1 MDLKIKY
8 KSDSS
13 DNSSDSYSEYSNKED
28 ETFESGMLLEKNYI
42 LIKKIGSGVYS
53 TVWMVYEYIQK
64 KFYALKIE
72 NEDDFDYGIDEIKLL
87 KNIST
92 FKNKYIN
99 NMIDSFIYKEN
110 KIEYVCI
117 VFDLLAGDL
126 YSIIKKGKYT
136 DGLPLP
142 IVKKISYQLLNAID
156 CIHNKVNIL
165 HTDIKP
171 ENILI
176 KGYSKKI
183 EELILEFNKNNFN
196 KIYQHIKKK
205 NKKNKK
211 NKKFIIKKTIDKI
224 LETIDNSLL
233 NDSDSD
239 NRYDSDCSSEDESFS
254 SNDDE
259 KSCDIDDRLILNVE
273 IKLADFGSCIYKNNL
288 SLKGIQTRYYRAPE
302 VILKYQYD
310 EKVDIWSV
318 GCLIYELL
326 TGEILFNPKKKKNLS
341 RDRSHVIDIISTLG
355 KIPDKILNKS
365 KKKKVFF
372 KNNGLIKGIN
382 EINYDP
388 FYKKIKNNIKNINN
402 NQLNNIT
409 DLLYNMLNI
418 DPEIRYSS
426 KECLKHR
433 FFI

>member
-183 EELILEFNKNNFN
+183 
-196 KIYQHIKKK
+196 
-205 NKKNKK
+205 
-211 NKKFIIKKTIDKI
+211 
-224 LETIDNSLL
+224 
-233 NDSDSD
+233 
-239 NRYDSDCSSEDESFS
+239 
-254 SNDDE
+254 
-259 KSCDIDDRLILNVE
+259 
-273 IKLADFGSCIYKNNL
+273 
-288 SLKGIQTRYYRAPE
+288 
-302 VILKYQYD
+302 
-310 EKVDIWSV
+310 
-318 GCLIYELL
+318 
-326 TGEILFNPKKKKNLS
+326 
-341 RDRSHVIDIISTLG
+341 
-355 KIPDKILNKS
+355 
-365 KKKKVFF
+365 
-372 KNNGLIKGIN
+372 
-382 EINYDP
+382 
-388 FYKKIKNNIKNINN
+388 
-402 NQLNNIT
+402 
-409 DLLYNMLNI
+409 
-418 DPEIRYSS
+418 
-426 KECLKHR
+426 
-433 FFI
+433 

>member
-99 NMIDSFIYKEN
+99 NMIDSFVYKEN
-110 KIEYVCI
+110 KIKYFCI

-136 DGLPLP
+136 EGLPLP

-196 KIYQHIKKK
+196 KK
-205 NKKNKK
+205 N
-211 NKKFIIKKTIDKI
+211 
-224 LETIDNSLL
+224 
-233 NDSDSD
+233 
-239 NRYDSDCSSEDESFS
+239 
-254 SNDDE
+254 
-259 KSCDIDDRLILNVE
+259 
-273 IKLADFGSCIYKNNL
+273 
-288 SLKGIQTRYYRAPE
+288 
-302 VILKYQYD
+302 
-310 EKVDIWSV
+310 
-318 GCLIYELL
+318 
-326 TGEILFNPKKKKNLS
+326 
-341 RDRSHVIDIISTLG
+341 
-355 KIPDKILNKS
+355 
-365 KKKKVFF
+365 
-372 KNNGLIKGIN
+372 
-382 EINYDP
+382 
-388 FYKKIKNNIKNINN
+388 
-402 NQLNNIT
+402 
-409 DLLYNMLNI
+409 
-418 DPEIRYSS
+418 
-426 KECLKHR
+426 
-433 FFI
+433 